1 MKKVIWFTGLSASGK
16 TTLAKSL
23 INFFS
28 KQNLSSV
35 LIDGDDVRSGL
46 SSDLNFSEVSR
57 SENIRRIA
65 EISKLL
71 LKQLDYVIVSTISP
85 TEDLR
90 ETAKKIIGHKFF
102 TLIYLSTPLETCI
115 TRDPKG
121 LYKKSEAGLIKD
133 LTGMGSKFDPPKFYD
148 FKIDTSD
155 HTKIYSAALLANFIE
170 MHQ

>member
-1 MKKVIWFTGLSASGK
+1 MKKVIWFTGLSGSGK

-23 INFFS
+23 INFFN
-28 KQNLSSV
+28 KQKFSSV

-65 EISKLL
+65 EVSKLL
-71 LKQLDYVIVSTISP
+71 LKQLDYIIVSTISP

-102 TLIYLSTPLETCI
+102 TLIYLSSIFL
-115 TRDPKG
+115 
-121 LYKKSEAGLIKD
+121 
-133 LTGMGSKFDPPKFYD
+133 
-148 FKIDTSD
+148 
-155 HTKIYSAALLANFIE
+155 
-170 MHQ
+170 